1 MRSRRNQGKCLLARN
16 HKRNLYQRRL
26 SPLHAERYG
35 PPLRPVMGGEWM
47 MGKFASVTA
56 TARVLALLVL
66 TSLVL
71 TILLGAQGF
80 AQTTPAGQAPATPP
94 GTPAPAA
101 QQPPAPT
108 PAAQKPDTSQEP
120 ADEETTA
127 RRKRVHDYKNWTYN
141 VGAGA
146 NLNSGTTRTWVRQG
160 GFVGAAGVA
169 RNANKY
175 LGLRLDFDFANLP
188 LRDSTLEFAQATGA
202 SSHVYSLTLDPIINM
217 PVTNLFSAY
226 VLIGPGFY
234 HRSGSLNSDT
244 TIPGSACNAF
254 WDWWGVCQN
263 SNFSIP
269 LSGSFVNS
277 TVNEFGYN
285 VGAGVSRKMPSGV
298 EIYGE
303 FRLMHG
309 SRNGT
314 TTDYR
319 PITIG
324 FRW

>member
-1 MRSRRNQGKCLLARN
+1 
-16 HKRNLYQRRL
+16 
-26 SPLHAERYG
+26 
-35 PPLRPVMGGEWM
+35 MGGEWM
-47 MGKFASVTA
+47 IGKFASVTA
-56 TARVLALLVL
+56 TARVLVLPVL

-80 AQTTPAGQAPATPP
+80 AQTTPADQTPASPP
-94 GTPAPAA
+94 VTPAPAA

-108 PAAQKPDTSQEP
+108 PAAQKPDSGQEP

-127 RRKRVHDYKNWTYN
+127 RRKRVHDYKNWNYN

-146 NLNSGTTRTWVRQG
+146 NLDSGTTRTWVRQG
-160 GFVGAAGVA
+160 GFVGSAGVA

-175 LGLRLDFDFANLP
+175 LGLRLDFVFANLP
-188 LRDSTLEFAQATGA
+188 LRDSTLELAQASGA
-202 SSHVYSLTLDPIINM
+202 STHVYSLTLDPIINM
-217 PVTNLFSAY
+217 PITKVVSAY
-226 VLIGPGFY
+226 VLLGPAFD
-234 HRSGSLNSDT
+234 HRTGSLNSDT
-244 TIPGSACNAF
+244 ALAGSACNSF

-269 LSGSFVNS
+269 LSGNFNS

-285 VGAGVSRKMPSGV
+285 VGVGVSRKMPSGV

-303 FRLMHG
+303 FRLLHG
-309 SRNGT
+309 SHNGI

-319 PITIG
+319 PITLG